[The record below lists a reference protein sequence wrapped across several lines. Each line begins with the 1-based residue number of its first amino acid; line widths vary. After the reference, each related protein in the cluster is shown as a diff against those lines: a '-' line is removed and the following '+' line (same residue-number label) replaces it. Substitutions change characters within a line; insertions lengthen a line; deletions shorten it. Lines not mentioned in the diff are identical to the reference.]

1 MFGQIR
7 KIRQGPSTTGVVT
20 QIPDYYNIPSCSI
33 PVLENLSDLLQ
44 KMPSPRIDSNLKK
57 MTVEKQL
64 SGIDKKINKN
74 APIDGNELTL
84 AIFLMVKT
92 LFYETKNSKEPA
104 HQDKEKISKNKNNK
118 QKQQNPWNIESIY
131 DLQYFN
137 CPSCVFQNHSKQT
150 FVDHIYEYHSE
161 AINDLNKIEDD
172 SLDDVI
178 CPWVASVKIE
188 VSGEEPLNDPLD
200 DKANDDDFD
209 YSTEQYED
217 EAFISEATE
226 DSNENNHSFR

>member
-7 KIRQGPSTTGVVT
+7 QGKSTIVDA
-20 QIPDYYNIPSCSI
+20 QIQDYYNIPSCSI

-44 KMPSPRIDSNLKK
+44 KMPSPKIDSNLKK

-104 HQDKEKISKNKNNK
+104 HQDKEKISKNKNSK
-118 QKQQNPWNIESIY
+118 HKQQNPWNIESIY

-137 CPSCVFQNHSKQT
+137 CPSCTFKNKHKQEIIIHAYYNVFLHFIVCT
-150 FVDHIYEYHSE
+150 
-161 AINDLNKIEDD
+161 D
-172 SLDDVI
+172 SVF
-178 CPWVASVKIE
+178 K
-188 VSGEEPLNDPLD
+188 
-200 DKANDDDFD
+200 
-209 YSTEQYED
+209 
-217 EAFISEATE
+217 
-226 DSNENNHSFR
+226 